1 MERIPFLLHSSST
14 FCIDNLGSLILCFEE
29 VVKQWFKEGSMK
41 VCKRPFIGASALC
54 LSITLFGIIG
64 CSDSD
69 NSTSASLGDSSSSI
83 SINSSSSEAGN
94 GNSSSEEATGSS
106 SSQGILESSS
116 SEGTVES
123 SSSTVITSGDSF
135 SCTTE
140 TDGAKVCIDYVG
152 FTYEA
157 STVASF
163 TTSCESDSGVATSSA
178 CESGAALSC
187 VIDDTDGV
195 VMTMHMYN
203 SIYSSFTCADM
214 GL

>member
-14 FCIDNLGSLILCFEE
+14 FCIDNLGSLILCFDE

-41 VCKRPFIGASALC
+41 ICKRSFIGASALC
-54 LSITLFGIIG
+54 LSVTLFGIIG

-69 NSTSASLGDSSSSI
+69 SSTSASLGDSSSSI
-83 SINSSSSEAGN
+83 SANSSSSEAGN

-106 SSQGILESSS
+106 SSQGV
-116 SEGTVES
+116 VES

-140 TDGAKVCIDYVG
+140 TDGVKVCIDYVG

-195 VMTMHMYN
+195 VMTMHMYD
-203 SIYSSFTCADM
+203 SIYSSFTCAGM